1 MKMHLFIAI
10 RIILNKNKAVHGG
23 KKQTYL
29 HNFEKRISDSQPN
42 LRI

>member
-1 MKMHLFIAI
+1 MKRHLFIAI
-10 RIILNKNKAVHGG
+10 RKILNKNKAIHGG

-29 HNFEKRISDSQPN
+29 DNFEKRISDSRPN